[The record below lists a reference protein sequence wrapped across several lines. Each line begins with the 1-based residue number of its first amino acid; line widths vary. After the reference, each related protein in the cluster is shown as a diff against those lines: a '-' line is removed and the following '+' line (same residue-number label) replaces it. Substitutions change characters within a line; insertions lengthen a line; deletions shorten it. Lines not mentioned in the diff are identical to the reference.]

1 MAHRF
6 QRFWNSVD
14 AKTSFSF
21 VERWRDIGPFNKP
34 VEYNNLY
41 IKVHES
47 EIVIGLDRV
56 SLVKLTFVA
65 ILSLETT
72 RAFAL
77 VTTDHIC
84 TLRTIFARLVYVT
97 DITVCN
103 GISENNYFYAAL
115 GALG

>member
-77 VTTDHIC
+77 VTTNHIC
-84 TLRTIFARLVYVT
+84 TLRTIFARLMYVT
-97 DITVCN
+97 DIAVCS